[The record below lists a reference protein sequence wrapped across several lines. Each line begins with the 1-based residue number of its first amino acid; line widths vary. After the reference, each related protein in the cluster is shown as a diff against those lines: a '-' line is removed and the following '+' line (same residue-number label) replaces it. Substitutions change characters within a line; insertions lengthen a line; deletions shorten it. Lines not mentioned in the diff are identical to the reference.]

1 MCFQSD
7 SDKVS
12 FAASPLPPLLL
23 LRFCRP
29 ADSISF
35 DMSLPPPFISRG
47 HLARRTDGRG
57 CDAGAERGA
66 VPQSSSPFS
75 SPSQAALC
83 SPCTAGVTSP
93 SKPGS
98 RRDIP
103 FLLKPLSP
111 SPRSLL
117 YSPACRDCSRGL
129 GRLFKTCIKNG
140 DLHDTQINFLQSF
153 FKVTN
158 TRISVTLCFL
168 AGGHH
173 FRLSR
178 ETLPESLRS
187 RLSRHGAKQ
196 GVPTGE
202 TPSKKRN
209 INKYVTVTYLSLS

>member
-35 DMSLPPPFISRG
+35 DMSLPSNEEGKRLLSAEAISLG
-47 HLARRTDGRG
+47 GRT
-57 CDAGAERGA
+57 DAGATPGPSEVRCPSHHRRSPHPLRPLF
-66 VPQSSSPFS
+66 VPLAPW
-75 SPSQAALC
+75 AA
-83 SPCTAGVTSP
+83 AGVTSP

-140 DLHDTQINFLQSF
+140 DSHYTQIKFLQRYC
-153 FKVTN
+153 KVTN
-158 TRISVTLCFL
+158 TRISVSLCFL

-202 TPSKKRN
+202 GPSKEE
-209 INKYVTVTYLSLS
+209 Y